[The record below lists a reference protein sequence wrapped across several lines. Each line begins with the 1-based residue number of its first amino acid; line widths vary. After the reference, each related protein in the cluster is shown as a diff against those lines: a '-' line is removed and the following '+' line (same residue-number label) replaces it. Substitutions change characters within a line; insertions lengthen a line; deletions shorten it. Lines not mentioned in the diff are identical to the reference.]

1 MDRVLQWP
9 VVIAFA
15 LALTMLFV
23 LHKTQFG
30 RHVYAIR
37 GNRAA
42 AVRAG
47 IPVDRQ
53 MIVLYTLSAATAR
66 SGARY
71 HRRKDRDRISSMV
84 PRLSVRNL
92 VKRFGGLT
100 AVNHVSLDVDP
111 GEVVGLVGDNAAG
124 KSTLIKCISGVHQ
137 ADEGEIVFLGQPVD
151 FARPMDSRNAG
162 IETIYQDLAL
172 AGNLG
177 ISANIFLGREA
188 KKKYLGGIVRTLDE
202 TFMSAAS
209 RQVLNKLNIRFANLE
224 ENIEKLSGGQRQAV
238 AIARAMYW
246 QARLMIMDEPTNN
259 LGVVEQ
265 RKVLD
270 LIVRLREEQVPV
282 ILISHTLPDIFAITD
297 RIVVMHRG
305 RRVAEKRTAETNSQE
320 IVQYMMG
327 ALNDA
332 PTD

>member
-1 MDRVLQWP
+1 MDP
-9 VVIAFA
+9 
-15 LALTMLFV
+15 M
-23 LHKTQFG
+23 
-30 RHVYAIR
+30 
-37 GNRAA
+37 
-42 AVRAG
+42 
-47 IPVDRQ
+47 
-53 MIVLYTLSAATAR
+53 
-66 SGARY
+66 
-71 HRRKDRDRISSMV
+71 
-84 PRLSVRNL
+84 LSVRNL

-100 AVNHVSLDVDP
+100 AVNHVSLDVYP

-137 ADEGEIVFLGQPVD
+137 ADEGEIFFLGQPVN
-151 FARPMDSRNAG
+151 FARPMDSRKAG

-172 AGNLG
+172 AENLG

-209 RQVLNKLNIRFANLE
+209 RQVLNKLNIRFANFE
-224 ENIEKLSGGQRQAV
+224 ESIEKLSGGQRQAV

>member
-1 MDRVLQWP
+1 MDP
-9 VVIAFA
+9 
-15 LALTMLFV
+15 M
-23 LHKTQFG
+23 
-30 RHVYAIR
+30 
-37 GNRAA
+37 
-42 AVRAG
+42 
-47 IPVDRQ
+47 
-53 MIVLYTLSAATAR
+53 
-66 SGARY
+66 
-71 HRRKDRDRISSMV
+71 
-84 PRLSVRNL
+84 LSVRNL

-137 ADEGEIVFLGQPVD
+137 ADEGEIFFLGQPVN
-151 FARPMDSRNAG
+151 FARPMDSRKAG

-172 AGNLG
+172 AENLG

-202 TFMSAAS
+202 IFMNAAS
-209 RQVLNKLNIRFANLE
+209 RQVLNSLNIRFANFE
-224 ENIEKLSGGQRQAV
+224 ESIEKLSGGQRQAV

-320 IVQYMMG
+320 LVSVHDGG
-327 ALNDA
+327 AERRANRLNGHATLSRRISACCGEFKDFRLVMSA
-332 PTD
+332 TGMEWLRARAFLERLGK

>member
-1 MDRVLQWP
+1 LAAARTFKAARVLQWP

-15 LALTMLFV
+15 LALIMLFV

-47 IPVDRQ
+47 IPVDRE

-66 SGARY
+66 Y
-71 HRRKDRDRISSMV
+71 HRRKDRNRISSMV
-84 PRLSVRNL
+84 PRPSVRNL

-100 AVNHVSLDVDP
+100 AVNHISLDVDP
-111 GEVVGLVGDNAAG
+111 GEVIGLVGDNAAG
-124 KSTLIKCISGVHQ
+124 KSLIECISGVHQ

-151 FARPMDSRNAG
+151 FAGPMDSRKAG

-188 KKKYLGGIVRTLDE
+188 KKKYLSGIVRTLDE
-202 TFMSAAS
+202 TFMNAAS
-209 RQVLNKLNIRFANLE
+209 RQVLNKLNIRFANFE
-224 ENIEKLSGGQRQAV
+224 ESIEKLSGGQRQAV
-238 AIARAMYW
+238 GSPAMYW
-246 QARLMIMDEPTNN
+246 QARLISWISPRTTLESWN
-259 LGVVEQ
+259 
-265 RKVLD
+265 
-270 LIVRLREEQVPV
+270 RERCS
-282 ILISHTLPDIFAITD
+282 I
-297 RIVVMHRG
+297 
-305 RRVAEKRTAETNSQE
+305 
-320 IVQYMMG
+320 
-327 ALNDA
+327 
-332 PTD
+332 